1 MSYLENRSQFV
12 LYKNCDSE
20 VLKIYC
26 GVPQGS
32 VLCPKLFILYVND
45 ICNVSNF
52 VKFILFADDTN
63 MFYSNSDIADLVQ
76 LTNIELEKLR
86 VWFAVNRLFLNI
98 SKTINVFW

>member
-12 LYKNCDSE
+12 HYENCDSE
-20 VLKIYC
+20 VFKIYC

-32 VLCPKLFILYVND
+32 VLGPKLFILYIND
-45 ICNVSNF
+45 ICNVSTIF
-52 VKFILFADDTN
+52 KFILFADDTN

-86 VWFAVNRLFLNI
+86 VWFAVNRLSLNI
-98 SKTINVFW
+98 SKTN